1 MRLERFGEQQIAQ
14 NLLAMFSQSF
24 LLLFRA
30 VILERQ
36 DHRKFGRDERR
47 VGDGLHHVLEQNV
60 GAQRHAVR
68 DYRLLVFLAV
78 PAVELDAST
87 AGEEHTSVHL
97 DARLA
102 AELTSD
108 QVGVVRRV
116 DEVVTQRLVHVLVD
130 VEAVEEDGRVVLGH
144 EKVVEALFAHALFL
158 FVLDVRLVQVD
169 QTQYAV
175 AVEVRKD
182 DLV

>member
-1 MRLERFGEQQIAQ
+1 M
-14 NLLAMFSQSF
+14 
-24 LLLFRA
+24 
-30 VILERQ
+30 ILERQ

-60 GAQRHAVR
+60 RAQRHAVR
-68 DYRLLVFLAV
+68 DYRLLVLLAV
-78 PAVELDAST
+78 PTVEFDAST
-87 AGEEHTSVHL
+87 AGQEHAPVHL

-116 DEVVTQRLVHVLVD
+116 DKVVTQWLVHVLVD
-130 VEAVEEDGRVVLGH
+130 VETVEEDGRVVLGH
-144 EKVVEALFAHALFL
+144 EKVVEALFAHVLFF
-158 FVLDVRLVQVD
+158 FVVGIRLVQVD
-169 QTQYAV
+169 EAQDAV
-175 AVEVRKD
+175 AVEVRKY